1 LVESSSHF
9 SPLIEHDFFGKP
21 LHTFPDHALV
31 QERKERAMN
40 APMQA
45 TEDLIY
51 AVEDGVAHL
60 TFNRPQARNALTFA
74 MYERMAAICETVN
87 ADRSIK
93 AMILTG
99 AGDKAFASGTDIS
112 QFRAFKTSQ
121 DALDYEARID
131 RVLGALEAVRVP
143 TIAAIAGACTGG
155 GAGIAACCDIRIGT
169 ATTRMGFPIART
181 LGNCLSMSNISRLVS
196 LVGPARTKDLI
207 FTARLIEAPEALA
220 LGLLNEVVPDVETL
234 QRRAGETAKLV
245 AGHAPITLEVTK
257 EAVRRIRRTLTREEG
272 EDLILRAYMSE
283 DFREGMDA
291 FLNKRTPSWKGK

>member
-1 LVESSSHF
+1 
-9 SPLIEHDFFGKP
+9 
-21 LHTFPDHALV
+21 
-31 QERKERAMN
+31 MN
-40 APMQA
+40 APIQA

-51 AVEDGVAHL
+51 SVDNGIAHL

-99 AGDKAFASGTDIS
+99 AGEKAFASGTDIS

-131 RVLGALEAVRVP
+131 RVLGALEQVRVP

-169 ATTRMGFPIART
+169 ASTRMGFPIART

-220 LGLLNEVVPDVETL
+220 LGLLNEVVPDVATL
-234 QRRAGETAKLV
+234 QRRASETAALV

-257 EAVRRIRRTLTREEG
+257 EAVRRIRRTLTRDEG

-291 FLNKRTPSWKGK
+291 FLNKRTPDWKGK